1 MDLNFTQE
9 EASFRGISTQGV
21 EGLSQASH
29 VTDFDPSQ
37 TAKADDWWTPMT
49 SVRGSSKAKARKDN
63 TVQPSQWKKWS
74 RLELTDEDLPQD
86 GSPQSSLYYFSEESW
101 QGFHEWSM
109 KPVPLQIGPL
119 CFNMTVAQRIV
130 CAGKWLG
137 NEVIICFNIFIAHL
151 LCYFLYFFVNIQEMD
166 GFMFIWRVK
175 TTLKR
180 WAPTRVA
187 FMTALFCLQLEAA
200 YNVFHPDKKSYKLPE
215 FLLSYGRGEIP
226 SHGRTNEVWGVDVDR
241 LYGPLFV
248 NGNHPLL

>member
-1 MDLNFTQE
+1 M
-9 EASFRGISTQGV
+9 
-21 EGLSQASH
+21 
-29 VTDFDPSQ
+29 
-37 TAKADDWWTPMT
+37 
-49 SVRGSSKAKARKDN
+49 
-63 TVQPSQWKKWS
+63 
-74 RLELTDEDLPQD
+74 
-86 GSPQSSLYYFSEESW
+86 
-101 QGFHEWSM
+101 
-109 KPVPLQIGPL
+109 
-119 CFNMTVAQRIV
+119 
-130 CAGKWLG
+130 
-137 NEVIICFNIFIAHL
+137 
-151 LCYFLYFFVNIQEMD
+151 NIQEMD

-241 LYGPLFV
+241 LYCPLFV